1 MNRLWL
7 AAAALTCVAAC
18 GGKKDGD
25 GEKGGAGPAPPAA
38 PAAPA
43 ARPSASVMVD
53 FPGTREGALAL
64 LKSFLVPEA
73 DTVALSAALRP
84 KAEDYA
90 AVFVGDAAETA
101 RTTYAPAWDAG
112 AMHVRPKEGQSALLV
127 WSATGAQ
134 IAAGEGDAGE
144 FPGGYRQ
151 IADKL
156 KPDVTF
162 YRFKFVRPGE
172 TTGLAFDG
180 LVHVNGRWVMFPKPY
195 RALQ

>member
-25 GEKGGAGPAPPAA
+25 GEMGAAADAPLAAPGGPPAPPMA
-38 PAAPA
+38 P
-43 ARPSASVMVD
+43 VTVD
-53 FPGTREGALAL
+53 FPGTRAGALAL